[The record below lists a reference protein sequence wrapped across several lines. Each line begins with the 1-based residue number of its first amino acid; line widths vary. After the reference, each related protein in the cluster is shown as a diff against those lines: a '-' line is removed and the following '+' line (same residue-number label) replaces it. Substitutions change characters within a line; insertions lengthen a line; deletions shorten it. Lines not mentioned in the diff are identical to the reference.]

1 MNNKLKKL
9 SEKIDL
15 LLSDLRIS
23 EKNQKNH
30 IKYQFNNRLF
40 AERVKELK
48 KILEEQEDEQMEA
61 VRV

>member
-48 KILEEQEDEQMEA
+48 RLVDQL
-61 VRV
+61 

>member
-1 MNNKLKKL
+1 MKEKLRL
-9 SEKIDL
+9 KINL
-15 LLSDLRIS
+15 LLNDLKIS
-23 EKNQKNH
+23 EANEKKNSRYTFNH
-30 IKYQFNNRLF
+30 QLF